1 MRSRS
6 IVPGWTDCS
15 IDPLPDG
22 CQRGHR
28 IADDP
33 GGAVSRR
40 ARSKAPVEIG
50 LSVIAI
56 HELGFRAFRSRR
68 RERNLKL
75 VDRLFFEAVP
85 FEQED
90 GRQAGEIRA
99 ALAARG
105 LPIGPYDV
113 LITGQARAR
122 DLPLVT
128 ANTGEFSRVDG
139 LAVEDWTAP

>member
-1 MRSRS
+1 
-6 IVPGWTDCS
+6 
-15 IDPLPDG
+15 
-22 CQRGHR
+22 
-28 IADDP
+28 
-33 GGAVSRR
+33 
-40 ARSKAPVEIG
+40 
-50 LSVIAI
+50 VIAI